1 MRPLLRQLGLAA
13 LAALALLVRPAGAH
27 AFLER
32 AVPVAGSSVHASP
45 TELKLWFTQRV
56 EPAFSK
62 VRVSD
67 GGGKQVDSGD
77 GRVDAT
83 DRVLLRVSLPPLA
96 PGTYRVTW
104 RVLSVDS
111 HVTEG
116 DFTFDVAP

>member
-1 MRPLLRQLGLAA
+1 MRRLLRQLGLAA
-13 LAALALLVRPAGAH
+13 FAAALVQPVGAH

-32 AVPVAGSSVHASP
+32 AVPAVGSSIHTSP
-45 TELKLWFTQRV
+45 TELKLWFTQRL

-62 VRVSD
+62 VRVVD

-77 GRVDAT
+77 ARVDAT
-83 DRVLLRVSLPPLA
+83 DGVLLRVSLPRLA
-96 PGTYRVTW
+96 PGTYRVTF
-104 RVLSVDS
+104 RVLSDDT

>member
-1 MRPLLRQLGLAA
+1 MRRLLRQLGLAA
-13 LAALALLVRPAGAH
+13 FAAALVQPVRAH
-27 AFLER
+27 SFLER
-32 AVPVAGSSVHASP
+32 SLPAVGSSVHTSP
-45 TELKLWFTQRV
+45 AELKLWFTQRL

-62 VRVSD
+62 VRVLD
-67 GGGKQVDSGD
+67 RGGKQVDSGD

-83 DRVLLRVSLPPLA
+83 DRVLFRVSLPRLA
-96 PGTYRVTW
+96 PGTYRVKF